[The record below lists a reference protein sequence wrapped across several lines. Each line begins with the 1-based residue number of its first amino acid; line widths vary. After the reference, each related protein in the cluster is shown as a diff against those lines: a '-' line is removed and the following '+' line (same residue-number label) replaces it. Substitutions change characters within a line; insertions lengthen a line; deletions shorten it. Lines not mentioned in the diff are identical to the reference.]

1 MRSLLNKFIPVVF
14 AVLAASC
21 GKDTLVEETVTGGDD
36 EIVSYRI
43 SFNADDVKTKVLY
56 EDNINDPVKKDG
68 DDTFKIKWKEGD
80 EVVAIRWP
88 RDLKSAPTHW
98 FTLVA
103 KKDGET
109 AKILF
114 DCSKASFPK
123 DDPLAQGERFVLVH
137 GDFVLG
143 DESDKA
149 SLSFPIA
156 RYDFPYSP
164 IHYGGTVKDNRLYF
178 DSQDGSLDKLSEH
191 EFMVVDA
198 YVNIVKNSTLDS
210 SADYDEDKI
219 GVVQLTSTPVDAGT
233 DSPAPITL
241 SSVNS
246 IIRLQAFVP
255 DAYFEGDKSGET
267 IQALSISTAD
277 HSKLFYRYFRMHP
290 NASERVASGNYWP
303 TDENTASESNPYLRV
318 NLEEGFNPLVDNAG
332 QEKIISKPYTNTAGI
347 KGRLVTAYFAVASTT
362 LDGKPLEVCLFT
374 NSHVYKPK
382 RTYVIPDEALTPGSV
397 IPLSVNFRQDN
408 VTEIPAITDGQ
419 LGVTFAPGFVY
430 AEKVDGQWSY
440 GLYEHQGQYA
450 GMSRQSL
457 DFGEYFV
464 FGSVDPTEAFHSE
477 MVNGS
482 KVDKGAKNYY
492 KSTAKQDVAHKV
504 AVKGITPFTM
514 PTKAEADRIYQRIMS
529 EGRYCIGYYYYPV
542 ESVDDRTYHLSDN
555 ARSRMAAAGVPA
567 DDGHVY
573 AGSYGIWIGTKSQP
587 RYDQQDRFVFIPD
600 SKQFSDKVVSQA
612 DGFEN
617 GSDGGYTLASKG
629 YLYYP
634 GAGWDREEETLKYSA
649 NTCDEA
655 PQSGMCYRLQFWYRG
670 SSFISASTN
679 VKAMEVTFARPVRG
693 VIF

>member
-1 MRSLLNKFIPVVF
+1 MKNYLKRFFPV
-14 AVLAASC
+14 ALIVLTASC
-21 GKDTLVEETVTGGDD
+21 EKAPSVEESVTGGDD
-36 EIVSYRI
+36 EMISYHI

-68 DDTFKIKWKEGD
+68 DDTFRIQWKEGD

-103 KKDGET
+103 RKDGET

-114 DCSKASFPK
+114 DCNQASFPK
-123 DDPLAQGERFVLVH
+123 NDPLRQGERFVLVH

-143 DESDKA
+143 DENDKA

-156 RYDFPYSP
+156 RFDFPYSP
-164 IHYGGTVKDNRLYF
+164 IHHGGTVKDNRLYF

-362 LDGKPLEVCLFT
+362 LDGRPLEVCLFT

-482 KVDKGAKNYY
+482 KVDKGAKNFY

-555 ARSRMAAAGVPA
+555 ARSRMASAGVPA

-573 AGSYGIWIGTKSQP
+573 AGSYGIWIGTKNQP
-587 RYDQQDRFVFIPD
+587 SYDQQDRFVFIPD
-600 SKQFSDKVVSQA
+600 SKQFSDKVVSQK

-617 GSDGGYTLASKG
+617 GSPGGYTLVSNG

-634 GAGWDREEETLKYSA
+634 GPGWDKEEDTLKYSA

-655 PQSGMCYRLQFWYRG
+655 PESGMCYRLQFWYKG
-670 SSFISASTN
+670 DSFLTSATN
-679 VKAMEVTFARPVRG
+679 VKPMEVTFARPVRG